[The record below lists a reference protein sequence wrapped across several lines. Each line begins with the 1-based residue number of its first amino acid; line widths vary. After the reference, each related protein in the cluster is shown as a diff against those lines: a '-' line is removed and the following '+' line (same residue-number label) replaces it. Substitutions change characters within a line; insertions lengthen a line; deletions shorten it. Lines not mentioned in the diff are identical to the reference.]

1 MGDEILMK
9 KLWILPLL
17 ALYLH
22 SDQNR
27 IALVADYKSMFEDI
41 GKKRTGVSENNIDHL
56 KSPFVVVEKPKAKVD
71 GNSTKEMGQVL
82 QVIVNKRAKISG
94 KWYGVGEMAGEM
106 KVVSILKNEVTLKSD
121 EKTKRLK
128 MRNKSEKFSIK

>member
-1 MGDEILMK
+1 MGDEVLMK

-22 SDQNR
+22 SDNNR
-27 IALVADYKSMFEDI
+27 IALVAHYKSMFEDI
-41 GKKRTGVSENNIDHL
+41 GKKRTGVDDNNINRL
-56 KSPFVVVEKPKAKVD
+56 KSPFVVVKKPKIKSD
-71 GNSTKEMGQVL
+71 GNSTKETGQVL
-82 QVIVNKRAKISG
+82 QVIVNNRAKISG

-106 KVVSILKNEVTLKSD
+106 KVVSIFKDEVTLKND

-128 MRNKSEKFSIK
+128 MRNRSEKFSIK